1 MSRRYTRT
9 LHSWPVKTVD
19 GSAAAGALY
28 RRQRVI
34 KVWSTMAG
42 LVVDKLPVSAR
53 PTAGS
58 LSVIDL
64 TTGSYIVQRR
74 PP

>member
-19 GSAAAGALY
+19 GSAAAGGGALY

-42 LVVDKLPVSAR
+42 LVVDKLPVR
-53 PTAGS
+53 VLDQLPE
-58 LSVIDL
+58 V
-64 TTGSYIVQRR
+64 YR
-74 PP
+74 